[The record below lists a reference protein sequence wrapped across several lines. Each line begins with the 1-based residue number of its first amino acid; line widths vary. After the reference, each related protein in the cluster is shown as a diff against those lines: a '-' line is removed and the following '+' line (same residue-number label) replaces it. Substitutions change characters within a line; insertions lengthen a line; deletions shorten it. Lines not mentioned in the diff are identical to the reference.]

1 MTYFSVRMRA
11 SSNGR
16 HISGA
21 ERIVPAECVS
31 STCAQ
36 LAQRALDHPKGV
48 AAETHLTVE
57 ALDPEAIRRVPALGV
72 EVAECAHPGEAQQV
86 IRALLAPL
94 TPHADA
100 LVRDT
105 FAARDMRGAM
115 LVCAGTGA
123 RLEPDRE
130 RGVRVSHV
138 DSAAAVDPTVAPGKD
153 AAREAL
159 VLSSKVAAHPD
170 VLAELCISDDPDY
183 TTGYVAHAGTYT
195 RIPNIKP
202 ADSPA
207 GARAFLVREGA
218 DTAALFRYLEREPVL
233 VRVPSQ
239 EDAQ

>member
-11 SSNGR
+11 NTQGR

-21 ERIVPAECVS
+21 ERIVDAAHVAE
-31 STCAQ
+31 TCAQ
-36 LAQRALDHPKGV
+36 LAQRALDHPKGE
-48 AAETHLTVE
+48 AAQTHLTVE
-57 ALDPEAIRRVPALGV
+57 ALDEDAITHAEALRVD
-72 EVAECAHPGEAQQV
+72 VAECADPDAARAV
-86 IRALLAPL
+86 IHGLLAPL

-100 LVRDT
+100 LVRET

-123 RLEPDRE
+123 RLEPDCE
-130 RGVRVSHV
+130 RGVRVSHMDALEYTQV
-138 DSAAAVDPTVAPGKD
+138 TGKD

-170 VLAELCISDDPDY
+170 VIAELCISDDPEY

-195 RIPNIKP
+195 RIPHIKP
-202 ADSPA
+202 AGSRA

-218 DTAALFRYLEREPVL
+218 DIPALIDYLEHQPVL
-233 VRVPSQ
+233 VRTEVQ
-239 EDAQ
+239 A

>member
-11 SSNGR
+11 NTQGR

-21 ERIVPAECVS
+21 ERIVGAEHVAE
-31 STCAQ
+31 TCAQ
-36 LAQRALDHPKGV
+36 LAQRALDHPKGE
-48 AAETHLTVE
+48 AAQTHLTVE
-57 ALDPEAIRRVPALGV
+57 ALDAAAITHADALRVD
-72 EVAECAHPGEAQQV
+72 VAECPDTDATRAV
-86 IRALLAPL
+86 IHGLLAPL

-100 LVRDT
+100 LIRET

-123 RLEPDRE
+123 RLEPDSE
-130 RGVRVSHV
+130 RGVRVSHMDALEYV
-138 DSAAAVDPTVAPGKD
+138 HATGKD

-170 VLAELCISDDPDY
+170 VIAELCISDDPEY

-195 RIPNIKP
+195 RIPHIK
-202 ADSPA
+202 AKGSPA

-218 DTAALFRYLEREPVL
+218 DIPALIDYLERQPVL
-233 VRVPSQ
+233 IRTEVQ
-239 EDAQ
+239 A

>member
-11 SSNGR
+11 STQGR

-21 ERIVPAECVS
+21 ERIVPAERVAA
-31 STCAQ
+31 TCAQ

-57 ALDPEAIRRVPALGV
+57 ALDPDAIRRVPALAV

-86 IRALLAPL
+86 IRALL

-138 DSAAAVDPTVAPGKD
+138 DAVDATCTTVAPGKD

-202 ADSPA
+202 VGSPA

>member
-1 MTYFSVRMRA
+1 MTYYSVRMRA
-11 SSNGR
+11 STQGR

-21 ERIVPAECVS
+21 ERIVPAERVAA
-31 STCAQ
+31 TCAQ

-57 ALDPEAIRRVPALGV
+57 ALDPDAIRRVPALAV

-86 IRALLAPL
+86 IRALL

-138 DSAAAVDPTVAPGKD
+138 DAVDATCTTVAPGKD

-202 ADSPA
+202 VGSPA